1 METQWILVAESAS
14 ARLLVRAAPRG
25 DVREIERFDHPDS
38 RKKGHELETDRSGG
52 VDQSHGHALSDSRE
66 KGAGQRIEADTFA
79 RRLADHLET
88 ARGRDEFEQ
97 LVLIAD
103 PRFLG
108 MLREHL
114 DDATLDRV
122 ITSIDKNLVKESAE
136 RIKDEIDGP

>member
-1 METQWILVAESAS
+1 METQWILVAESAC
-14 ARLLVRAAPRG
+14 ARLFVRAAPRG

-79 RRLADHLET
+79 RRLADHLQT
-88 ARGRDEFEQ
+88 ARGRNEFEQ

-108 MLREHL
+108 MLRDHL
-114 DDATLDRV
+114 DDVTLDCV
-122 ITSIDKNLVKESAE
+122 IASVDKNLVSEPVD
-136 RIKDEIDGP
+136 RIQKEIDGI